1 MSIVI
6 RRLTKAIPKPLT
18 LGILRGSAIAEFIQ

>member
-6 RRLTKAIPKPLT
+6 RRLTKAIPKSFT
-18 LGILRGSAIAEFIQ
+18 LGALRGFAIAEFIQ